1 MPVSPRSNGR
11 LWFGLI
17 VLTVGVLF
25 TLDNLGLLDAS
36 EYIKWWPLLI
46 IAGGI
51 ARIVRSPNSSGLI
64 GGLIVV
70 FIGVLLLDNMT
81 NIIPGRMWSYWPVLL
96 ILFGAS
102 IVVRAWQ
109 GPGSG
114 SPGTVDAADR
124 FTAFSFMSGVER
136 KITSLNFHGGDATA
150 IMGGCEID
158 LRQARIG
165 DGPAV
170 IDVFAFWGGI
180 ELFVPSEWVV
190 RNEAVPI
197 MGGLVDS
204 RKSVSAEGGSVVAGI
219 QIGSVVRGDATTGT
233 DPNRVLII
241 RGGALMGGIEIKN

>member
-1 MPVSPRSNGR
+1 MPVSHRSNGR

-25 TLDNLGLLDAS
+25 TLDNLGLLDAG
-36 EYIKWWPLLI
+36 EYLRWWPVLI
-46 IAGGI
+46 IVGGA
-51 ARIVRSPNSSGLI
+51 ARILRSRNPSGWI

-81 NIIPGRMWSYWPVLL
+81 NIIPGRMWQFWPVLL
-96 ILFGAS
+96 VLFGAS
-102 IVVRAWQ
+102 MVVRAWQ
-109 GPGSG
+109 GPGGTG
-114 SPGTVDAADR
+114 SVDEADR
-124 FTAFSFMSGVER
+124 FSAFAFMSGVER
-136 KITSLNFHGGDATA
+136 KITSQNFRGGDATA

-158 LRQARIG
+158 LRPARISE
-165 DGPAV
+165 GPAV

-180 ELFVPSEWVV
+180 ELFVPSDWVV

-197 MGGLVDS
+197 MGGIVDS
-204 RKSVSAEGGSVVAGI
+204 RKSAAAEGGNIVAGI
-219 QIGSVVRGDATTGT
+219 QIGSVARGDATTGT